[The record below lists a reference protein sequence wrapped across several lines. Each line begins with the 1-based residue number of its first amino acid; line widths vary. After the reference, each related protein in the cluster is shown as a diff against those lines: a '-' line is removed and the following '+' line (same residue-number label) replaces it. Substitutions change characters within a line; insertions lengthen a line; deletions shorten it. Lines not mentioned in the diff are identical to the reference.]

1 MKVDIISTDGKSTGR
16 SVDLPDDI
24 FGIEPN
30 EHSVYLAVKR
40 YLANQR
46 QGTHKAKEKGEITA
60 STRKIKKQKGTG
72 TARAG
77 SMKSPLF
84 KGGGRVF
91 GPRPRS
97 YRQDLN
103 KKVIR
108 LARASALSQKV
119 KDGNLKVVENFT
131 FEAPRTKD
139 YVGVLNNLE
148 IATKKSLIVTGE
160 TNKNLVLS
168 GRNIAH
174 STISLASTINTYE
187 VMKNDV
193 LVLTEDS
200 IGKIKETFSAK

>member
-1 MKVDIISTDGKSTGR
+1 MKVDIVSTEGKSTGR

-108 LARASALSQKV
+108 LARASAFSQKV
-119 KDGNLKVVENFT
+119 LDGKLKVVENFT
-131 FEAPRTKD
+131 LEAPRTKD
-139 YVGVLNNLE
+139 YINVLNGLE
-148 IATKKSLIVTGE
+148 IADNKSLIVTGDVD
-160 TNKNLVLS
+160 KNLVLS
-168 GRNIAH
+168 GRNIPNA
-174 STISLASTINTYE
+174 SISLASTVNTYE
-187 VMKNDV
+187 IMRNDV
-193 LVLTEDS
+193 VVLTEDS
-200 IGKIKETFSAK
+200 INKLKETFSTK